1 MRAKMNIVADQNIPL
16 AKELFA
22 EFGEIT
28 SLPGRE
34 ITAKDIDNADILLVR
49 SVTSVTRELLLGNTT
64 VKFIGSCTIGV
75 DHLDTD
81 YLSTANITW
90 ANAPGCNANAVVQYV
105 LTAMAI
111 AQPQWLNKKIGI
123 IGCGNV
129 GGRLYK
135 CLAALG
141 VDCVYYDPL
150 LSAAPDLGRVSLNEL
165 LVQADIISC
174 HVPLTVNGEYPSWH
188 MLAKQELAMIKEGA
202 LLINSGRGAVIDT
215 TALSEEIDRRK
226 LCGKKLSVVLDV
238 WENEPSV
245 DHRLLDKISLG
256 SPHIAGYSIE
266 GREQGTFMI
275 YQALCRFLKQPESTV
290 AQAQLTTDK
299 KAVPTHLVFDQATSD
314 TSSEAF
320 EDFNR
325 LLVFCYNSTRDHQA
339 LRLVDNFDDLR
350 KNYPARREYSHFV
363 LPNDFDHAQINHW
376 FNIIKLQLYK

>member
-1 MRAKMNIVADQNIPL
+1 MRAKMKIIADQNIPL

-49 SVTSVTRELLLGNTT
+49 SVTNVNRELLLSNTT
-64 VKFIGSCTIGV
+64 VKFIGSCTIGI

-81 YLSTANITW
+81 YLSDANVAW

-111 AQPQWLNKKIGI
+111 AQPRWLEKTIGI

-135 CLAALG
+135 CLTALG
-141 VDCVYYDPL
+141 VKCICYDPL
-150 LSAAPDLGRVSLNEL
+150 LTAAADLTRVDLDDL
-165 LVQADIISC
+165 LTQADIISC
-174 HVPLTVNGEYPSWH
+174 HVPLTTDGDYPSLH
-188 MLAKQELAMIKEGA
+188 MLGKKEFAMIKDNA

-215 TALSEEIDRRK
+215 VALGQEIDKRSLR
-226 LCGKKLSVVLDV
+226 GKKLSIVLDV
-238 WENEPSV
+238 WENEPLV
-245 DHRLLDKISLG
+245 DHALLDKITLG

-275 YQALCRFLKQPESTV
+275 YQALCRFLMQPES
-290 AQAQLTTDK
+290 AAAHAQLTTDK
-299 KAVPTHLVFDQATSD
+299 KAVMTHSVFDQTTLNDSD
-314 TSSEAF
+314 KALEN
-320 EDFNR
+320 FNR
-325 LLVFCYNSTRDHQA
+325 LLLSCYNSTRDHQA
-339 LRLVDNFDDLR
+339 LCHVDNFDGLR

-363 LPNDFDHAQINHW
+363 LPEDFDNAQIRHW
-376 FNIIKLQLYK
+376 FNTIKLTVI